1 MFRIWFKFMPV
12 NPKDLD
18 PRIPFQTVV
27 LPARAKKYQ
36 LICKVLVM
44 WRNVSYMHNVAS
56 AVLLSQFFLWGYIL
70 QKKKRKDGARYG

>member
-1 MFRIWFKFMPV
+1 MPV

-36 LICKVLVM
+36 LICNVLVM
-44 WRNVSYMHNVAS
+44 WRNVSYMHNIVS
-56 AVLLSQFFLWGYIL
+56 TYTVLLPQFSSRVIL
-70 QKKKRKDGARYG
+70 YC